1 MDEDARYAARTEEL
15 KAGIARLAEGS
26 NSAPDSSKAPGHGE
40 PSGGRHAA
48 PLGTAAV
55 DEEVLTAI
63 REAVQRSVSLSVT
76 EAVSTAVRQTLAPT
90 LEDAAALE
98 PRLAALEDAL
108 QGVGE
113 RLESIARDA
122 SALMTA
128 TLDGLTQQVA
138 LLGPPHSL
146 PSPAVAM
153 EADDPAGA
161 NRAGDEPLLAL
172 RSDIADALEYVRD
185 ELFTRTERGFE
196 ALRQALAAGRES
208 SLPAP
213 GGIAADRAELGSA
226 QASLAAAREQ
236 LEVGAEAQRADL
248 SALADG
254 VRDDVEAA
262 LGQLQKQL
270 GTLSSGV
277 GEVLAEGLTRLEE
290 RATSLG
296 ERGQADALQPLLSTT
311 RDAVASVLA
320 DVRAAAIGQREQVAG
335 LRDDVQLVADR
346 LTGAGRAL
354 VEYLAGR
361 DVQLE
366 RVRDEL
372 AGRFLAD
379 VLDGLPAGG
388 REAATRRATGLLQR
402 RREARDAAR
411 WREGLAPSP
420 SLPEGVA
427 DEDELLRLID
437 AGRRPSDAAPKT
449 ASAGSADVATRGP
462 AGSADAAARPA
473 GIDSAGP
480 TTEASRIDSAG
491 PTTEPAVAGSTAPPV
506 KRPGTG
512 GTDPIKA
519 AGTGLTPGARLR
531 PAKAPRSGRAEAR
544 AGTRPVPGSPARAD
558 APAAAGAAP
567 VPGGSSE
574 VGAPAASG
582 SPGAE
587 PPPPGGPAATA
598 TPAAKASPTR
608 HRQGP
613 SPVSPGGGPRPTP
626 GTPARPS
633 PTPRPAPTASPSPG
647 AAPRPAPTTSP
658 SPGAAPRPTP
668 GAAPRPTP
676 GAAPRPT
683 PGAAP
688 RPTPGAAPRPAPTAS
703 PSPGAVPRPTPG
715 GTPRPPPGAGPRKS
729 PGPRPRPRPRP
740 RP

>member
-26 NSAPDSSKAPGHGE
+26 TSVPDSSKAPGHGE

-55 DEEVLTAI
+55 DEEVLAAI

-76 EAVSTAVRQTLAPT
+76 EAVSTAVTQTLAPT

-138 LLGPPHSL
+138 LLGSPHSL
-146 PSPAVAM
+146 PSPAV

-213 GGIAADRAELGSA
+213 GGIAAADRAELGSA

-262 LGQLQKQL
+262 LGQLQQQL
-270 GTLSSGV
+270 GTLSRGV
-277 GEVLAEGLTRLEE
+277 REVLAEGLTRLEE

-320 DVRAAAIGQREQVAG
+320 DVRAATIGQREQVAG

-491 PTTEPAVAGSTAPPV
+491 RPMEPAVAGSTAPPA

-531 PAKAPRSGRAEAR
+531 PAKAPRSGRTGAR

-558 APAAAGAAP
+558 APAAAGAPP
-567 VPGGSSE
+567 VPGGPAE
-574 VGAPAASG
+574 VGALAASG

-587 PPPPGGPAATA
+587 PPPPCGPAATA

-613 SPVSPGGGPRPTP
+613 SPVLPGGGPRPTP

-633 PTPRPAPTASPSPG
+633 PTPRPTPTASPSPG
-647 AAPRPAPTTSP
+647 AAPRPSPGAAPRPAPGGAPRPTPTASP

-683 PGAAP
+683 PGAGP
-688 RPTPGAAPRPAPTAS
+688 RP
-703 PSPGAVPRPTPG
+703 
-715 GTPRPPPGAGPRKS
+715 S
-729 PGPRPRPRPRP
+729 PGPRPRPRP
-740 RP
+740 

>member
-1 MDEDARYAARTEEL
+1 M
-15 KAGIARLAEGS
+15 
-26 NSAPDSSKAPGHGE
+26 
-40 PSGGRHAA
+40 
-48 PLGTAAV
+48 
-55 DEEVLTAI
+55 
-63 REAVQRSVSLSVT
+63 SVSLSVT
-76 EAVSTAVRQTLAPT
+76 EAVSTAVTQTLAPT

-491 PTTEPAVAGSTAPPV
+491 PTEPAVAGSAAPSA

-531 PAKAPRSGRAEAR
+531 PAKAPRSGRTEAR

-582 SPGAE
+582 SPGAA

-613 SPVSPGGGPRPTP
+613 SPVLPGGGPRPTP

-647 AAPRPAPTTSP
+647 AAPRPTPTASPSPGATSRPTRGAAPRPTPTASPSPGAAPRPSPGAAPRPSPGAAPRPTPTASPSPGAAPRPTPTASPSPGAAPRPTPGAAPRPTPTASPSPGAAPRP

-683 PGAAP
+683 PGAGP
-688 RPTPGAAPRPAPTAS
+688 RP
-703 PSPGAVPRPTPG
+703 
-715 GTPRPPPGAGPRKS
+715 S
-729 PGPRPRPRPRP
+729 PGPRPRPRP
-740 RP
+740 

>member
-26 NSAPDSSKAPGHGE
+26 TSVPDSSKAPGHGE

-55 DEEVLTAI
+55 DEEVLAAI

-76 EAVSTAVRQTLAPT
+76 EAVSTAVTQTLAPT

-128 TLDGLTQQVA
+128 TLDGLIQQVA
-138 LLGPPHSL
+138 LLGSPHSL
-146 PSPAVAM
+146 PSPAV

-213 GGIAADRAELGSA
+213 GGIAAADRAELGSA

-262 LGQLQKQL
+262 LGQLQQQL
-270 GTLSSGV
+270 GTLSRGV
-277 GEVLAEGLTRLEE
+277 REVLAEGLTRLEE

-449 ASAGSADVATRGP
+449 ASAGSADVAIRGP

-491 PTTEPAVAGSTAPPV
+491 RPMEPAVAGSTAPPA

-531 PAKAPRSGRAEAR
+531 PAKAPRSGRTEAR

-558 APAAAGAAP
+558 APAAAGAP
-567 VPGGSSE
+567 QVPGGPAE
-574 VGAPAASG
+574 VDALAASG

-613 SPVSPGGGPRPTP
+613 SPVLPGGGPRPTP

-633 PTPRPAPTASPSPG
+633 PTPRPTPTASPSPG
-647 AAPRPAPTTSP
+647 ATPHPTPGGTPRPTPTASP

-683 PGAAP
+683 PGAGP
-688 RPTPGAAPRPAPTAS
+688 RP
-703 PSPGAVPRPTPG
+703 
-715 GTPRPPPGAGPRKS
+715 S
-729 PGPRPRPRPRP
+729 PGPRPRP
-740 RP
+740 